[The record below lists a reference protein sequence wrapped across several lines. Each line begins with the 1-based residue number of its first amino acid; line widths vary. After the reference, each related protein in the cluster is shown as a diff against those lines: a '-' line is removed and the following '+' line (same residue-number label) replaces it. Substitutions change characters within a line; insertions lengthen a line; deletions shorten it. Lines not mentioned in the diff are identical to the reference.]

1 MTRRR
6 RAARGGSEP
15 LPPPGEPA
23 SPETAGPSPEAP
35 PPVPPDPAATAAPS
49 ESDPA
54 VGPAVAAAPAASAP
68 AAAAASNE
76 PVATSDEPAAP
87 RAGLAAGSSARA
99 FVGSWRALVELS
111 RPRTWPITAL
121 PFLIAAYD
129 AGRTLS
135 PAVILGTL
143 YFLGPYNLLLYGSDV
158 GQGRRRKAV
167 PPERIRQVRLAIALT
182 NLPFLVVLVLL
193 GGTAAGVAL
202 LLAVAAALAYSVPPL
217 RTRVRPIP
225 GAVTR
230 ALHLVLPAACGS
242 LIAGAAVADLPW
254 LALAALA
261 SWALAT
267 KMLRAIALVARDR
280 AAGTTSVA
288 TVFGPRVT
296 AILSLVGYAL
306 AALLAV
312 PIGRSGALAAL
323 GLDLYLLLP
332 AMVLLAPRSDPAA
345 VAGAARRASAD
356 FPGLSYLVGF
366 WLAVLLLRHWGL
378 VGGVGGFE
386 IAIVASAVAAAYA
399 SLNIVAIRLAT
410 RRRRTHPDYER
421 DILSLTIVVSCPD
434 DGEPLAACLETM
446 LDQTYADTSILVVDM
461 GSTDGSAELA
471 AEILGGAGRVIVAPP
486 VPDDWTERSWARW
499 TGVQASEGDLVLFVD
514 ADTVLVPVAAR
525 LLVEQLENAG
535 WGLLSGV
542 PRDDMP
548 TVGERA
554 AVPGFAMLLFGFRP
568 IWLSA
573 LTGGRPPR
581 VAFADGA
588 LTLVRRDA
596 YVASGGHATMPDSP
610 REDIDLART
619 IARTGRRVGTVQVAD
634 LAASRRYPG
643 ADAAVPAWRRM
654 ILPFTGG
661 SLALTLLLI
670 AAQVLADVVP
680 LLLPPLALISGA
692 EARTLVASF
701 IPLFLLGFARFA
713 LILTQRQPMTT
724 VLWHPVTI
732 GLALIGQAAG
742 VVDHVTGRAPAASRQ
757 DRAMAPLAAPNDQA

>member
-1 MTRRR
+1 M
-6 RAARGGSEP
+6 
-15 LPPPGEPA
+15 
-23 SPETAGPSPEAP
+23 
-35 PPVPPDPAATAAPS
+35 VPPEPPAEAAPS
-49 ESDPA
+49 EPA
-54 VGPAVAAAPAASAP
+54 ASEPASGAAAAPA
-68 AAAAASNE
+68 E
-76 PVATSDEPAAP
+76 PVASADGPSAP
-87 RAGLAAGSSARA
+87 GPGLSAQSSARA
-99 FVGSWRALVELS
+99 LFGSWRATLELS
-111 RPRTWPITAL
+111 RPRSWPITAL
-121 PFLIAAYD
+121 PFLVAAYD

-143 YFLGPYNLLLYGSDV
+143 YFLGPYNLLIHGSDV
-158 GQGRRRKAV
+158 GQGRRRGKIA
-167 PPERIRQVRLAIALT
+167 PPERVRQVRLAIALT

-202 LLAVAAALAYSVPPL
+202 LLAVAAALAYSVPPV

-230 ALHLVLPAACGS
+230 AMHLVLPAACGS
-242 LIAGAAVADLPW
+242 LVAGAAVAGLPW

-267 KMLRAIALVARDR
+267 KMLRAIAQLARDR
-280 AAGTTSVA
+280 AARTTSVA

-296 AILSLVGYAL
+296 AVLSLVGYAL
-306 AALLAV
+306 AALLTV
-312 PIGRSGALAAL
+312 LIGRSGALAAL
-323 GLDLYLLLP
+323 GLTLYLLLP
-332 AMVLLAPRSDPAA
+332 AMVLLAPRNGPAA
-345 VAGAARRASAD
+345 VEAAARRASTS
-356 FPGLSYLVGF
+356 FVGLTYLVGF

-378 VGGVGGFE
+378 VGGFAGFE

-399 SLNIVAIRLAT
+399 GWNIVAIRLAT

-421 DILSLTIVVSCPD
+421 DILSLTIVVPCHD
-434 DGEPLAACLETM
+434 DGEQLAACLETM
-446 LDQTYADTSILVVDM
+446 LDQTYADTSILVVDL

-471 AEILGGAGRVIVAPP
+471 AEILGGAGRVMTAPP
-486 VPDDWTERSWARW
+486 MPDDWTERSWARW
-499 TGVQASEGDLVLFVD
+499 TGVQASQGDLVLFVD

-542 PRDDMP
+542 PRFDMP
-548 TVGERA
+548 TAGERA

-596 YVASGGHATMPDSP
+596 YEASGGHATMRDSL

-619 IARTGRRVGTVQVAD
+619 FARAGRRVGTVHVAD
-634 LAASRRYPG
+634 LAARRGYPG
-643 ADAAVPAWRRM
+643 ADAAVLAWRRM
-654 ILPFTGG
+654 ILPSTGG
-661 SLALTLLLI
+661 SLALTLLLM
-670 AAQVLADVVP
+670 AAQVLAYVVP
-680 LLLPPLALISGA
+680 LVLPPLAIISGV
-692 EARTLVASF
+692 EARTLVASA

-713 LILTQRQPMTT
+713 LVLTQRQPLTT
-724 VLWHPVTI
+724 VFWHPVTI

-742 VVDHVTGRAPAASRQ
+742 LVDLVTGRTPAATRQ
-757 DRAMAPLAAPNDQA
+757 DPALAPLAAPEDRA